1 MDGINTRLHIAGEK
15 KKINEFK
22 ELAIKVI
29 QDEILTGGKERIAEK
44 ENNESHHWA
53 AEYMKSTIILVNGI
67 QENRGHKWG
76 DKNVFGKNNGS
87 KFSKLTETYKM
98 Q

>member
-29 QDEILTGGKERIAEK
+29 QDEILTGGKNALQKKKTKRVI
-44 ENNESHHWA
+44 
-53 AEYMKSTIILVNGI
+53 
-67 QENRGHKWG
+67 
-76 DKNVFGKNNGS
+76 
-87 KFSKLTETYKM
+87 TEPLCT
-98 Q
+98 

>member
-29 QDEILTGGKERIAEK
+29 QDEILTGGKKRIAEK
-44 ENNESHHWA
+44 ENKESHH
-53 AEYMKSTIILVNGI
+53 
-67 QENRGHKWG
+67 
-76 DKNVFGKNNGS
+76 
-87 KFSKLTETYKM
+87 
-98 Q
+98 